1 MNANDWRRY
10 GDLEFEDGIDEAR
23 FLVDVS
29 ELLWGDATCP
39 DCEDVYNCN
48 CENRREPYTTEESIE
63 RLRDF
68 NEKSFAWEQEEK
80 ENQIKELKMLVVMMH
95 GDGEL
100 GDYWQDM
107 ANDLLSEDEERE
119 ELQNERERNED
130 ETGISETDDE
140 REEREEGEEE

>member
-1 MNANDWRRY
+1 MSMNEHDWRRC
-10 GDLEFEDGIDEAR
+10 GDIEFEDGIEESS

-48 CENRREPYTTEESIE
+48 CENRREPFTPEESIE
-63 RLRDF
+63 RLRYF

-95 GDGEL
+95 GDREL
-100 GDYWQDM
+100 GNRWQDM
-107 ANDLLSEDEERE
+107 ANDILSEDEA
-119 ELQNERERNED
+119 
-130 ETGISETDDE
+130 
-140 REEREEGEEE
+140 REEREEGDEA